1 MSEIPNK
8 SPISPPTGSTTP
20 HERGMQHVIRNLIWA
35 GAGAVVAWVSIYG
48 WGESTRW
55 DPSGPVADAPAEL
68 RAASDRA
75 PAARSEPGA
84 DAERPDDPEHL
95 AAAPAPA
102 EIVTEP
108 APVPASTD
116 SAPAEPARP
125 TVVWFAPKDARP
137 VYTDIPNRHADDATG
152 SRPATDLLDSARITC
167 EFGAGS
173 NTGSRIGDSLSV
185 GSGGAQWQGSLMVYD
200 FLEPSGGKVRL
211 TGTVG
216 AVGSPT
222 GEATVQFTV
231 AGSRIYFMGFL
242 PNGMY
247 ILTTVY
253 EELDNMD
260 RHVAVMSRHGEGLF
274 NYGSQ
279 FLGVCY

>member
-1 MSEIPNK
+1 M
-8 SPISPPTGSTTP
+8 
-20 HERGMQHVIRNLIWA
+20 RYMIRNLIWA
-35 GAGAVVAWVSIYG
+35 GAGAALAWVAIYG
-48 WGESTRW
+48 WGESRW

-68 RAASDRA
+68 RAANDRA
-75 PAARSEPGA
+75 PAARSETGA

-102 EIVTEP
+102 EIVTDP

-125 TVVWFAPKDARP
+125 TVVWFAPKDARDRV
-137 VYTDIPNRHADDATG
+137 VYTDIPNRRADDATG
-152 SRPATDLLDSARITC
+152 SRPAADLLDDGRITC
-167 EFGAGS
+167 DFG
-173 NTGSRIGDSLSV
+173 TGSITGARVGDSLTI
-185 GSGGAQWQGSLMVYD
+185 GPGGAQWQGSLMVYD
-200 FLEPSGGKVRL
+200 LLEPAGGKARL

-253 EELDNMD
+253 EELDDMD
-260 RHVAVMSRHGEGLF
+260 RHVAVMSRHGGLF
-274 NYGSQ
+274 DYGTQ
-279 FLGVCY
+279 LLGVCY